1 MGSVR
6 PKNIENPNTKRFRE
20 EFMSTNCRL
29 DSPTAVII
37 PATAE
42 PLG

>member
-1 MGSVR
+1 M
-6 PKNIENPNTKRFRE
+6 ENPNTKRLRE

-37 PATAE
+37 PATTELLEAQ
-42 PLG
+42 PS